1 MSNYESMI
9 ARQRKWMLYLL
20 AIFVLGAGFTPYLPI
35 FLGLLLGSAVSFYNL
50 WLLQRKINV
59 FGKKVAEQG
68 STLGI
73 GTFSRL
79 AAAALAVLI
88 TLRFEE
94 KFHIIAVVIGLA
106 TSYIVIMVEFFFR
119 TMSRSKDL

>member
-1 MSNYESMI
+1 MSNYKSMI

-20 AIFVLGAGFTPYLPI
+20 AAFVLGAGFTPYPHI
-35 FLGLLLGSAVSFYNL
+35 FLGLLLGSSVSFYNL

-59 FGKKVAEQG
+59 FGEAVAENR
-68 STLGI
+68 TMRGI

-88 TLRFEE
+88 TLRFED
-94 KFHIIAVVIGLA
+94 KFHLKVYHDYNIRR
-106 TSYIVIMVEFFFR
+106 Y
-119 TMSRSKDL
+119 

>member
-1 MSNYESMI
+1 MSNYKSMI

-20 AIFVLGAGFTPYLPI
+20 AAFVLGAGFTPYPHI
-35 FLGLLLGSAVSFYNL
+35 FLGLLLGSSVSFYNL

-59 FGKKVAEQG
+59 FGEAVAEKR
-68 STLGI
+68 TMRGI

-88 TLRFEE
+88 TLRFED
-94 KFHIIAVVIGLA
+94 KFHLIAVVIGLA
-106 TSYIVIMVEFFFR
+106 TSYVVIMVDFLFR
-119 TMSRSKDL
+119 TISSNADL